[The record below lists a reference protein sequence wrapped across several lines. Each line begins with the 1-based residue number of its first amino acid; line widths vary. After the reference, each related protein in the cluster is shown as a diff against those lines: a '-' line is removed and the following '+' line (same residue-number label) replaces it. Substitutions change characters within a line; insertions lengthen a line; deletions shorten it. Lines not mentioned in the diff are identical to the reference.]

1 MTAQN
6 KRINALSQLCQVGRD
21 LSSSTDLDE
30 LLVKIARWV
39 VTLSDSETSSIL
51 LLDEDRQELY
61 FREIVGQIGEIY
73 KKIRIPLNQ
82 NSIAGACLLNSEA
95 MIINDVTQE
104 PRFYKKVD
112 EATKFVTR
120 SILAVPIVYENES
133 LGVIESVNKKGDG
146 LFDEA
151 DKEYLT
157 ILASQAG
164 VALRNVLSMEQL
176 QNFYMNTTELFIT
189 ALENLEPGTE
199 GHIIRVARVAT
210 RLARMMRLS
219 DKEFETIWK
228 AAYFHDIGKLKL
240 GSRLIPQRDRRHPVL
255 GAEILS
261 SIKLLHKAAPL
272 VKYHHERYDGSGF
285 PEGLAGEQI
294 PIGAR
299 ILGLAEDYDELWM
312 GWKDGPSGVAEAS
325 FRKTFIENSRGV
337 HDPALLELFEHADR
351 DYGYH
356 IL

>member
-1 MTAQN
+1 MSEQD

-21 LSSSTDLDE
+21 LSSSRDLDE
-30 LLVKIARWV
+30 LLVKIAYWV
-39 VTLSDSETSSIL
+39 VELSGSETSSIL
-51 LLDEDRQELY
+51 LLDEDREELY

-82 NSIAGACLLNSEA
+82 SYIAGACFLNGEA

-120 SILAVPIVYENES
+120 SILAVPIIYEQET
-133 LGVIESVNKKGDG
+133 LGVIESVNKKGEAV
-146 LFDEA
+146 FDEA
-151 DKEYLT
+151 DREYLT
-157 ILASQAG
+157 ILASQAA

-176 QNFYMNTTELFIT
+176 QNFYMNTTELFII
-189 ALENLEPGTE
+189 ALENMEPGTE

-210 RLARMMRLS
+210 RLARMMKLS

-240 GSRLIPQRDRRHPVL
+240 GSCLTPRKDRRHPVL

-261 SIKLLHKAAPL
+261 SIKLLQKAAPL
-272 VKYHHERYDGSGF
+272 VRYHHERFDGSGF
-285 PEGLAGEQI
+285 PEGLVGDQI
-294 PIGAR
+294 PLGAR
-299 ILGLAEDYDELWM
+299 ILGLAEDYDEQWM
-312 GWKDGPSGVAEAS
+312 TWKETSGTPEAE
-325 FRKTFIENSRGV
+325 FRRSFIENSRRI
-337 HDPALLELFEHADR
+337 HDPALLDLFETADR